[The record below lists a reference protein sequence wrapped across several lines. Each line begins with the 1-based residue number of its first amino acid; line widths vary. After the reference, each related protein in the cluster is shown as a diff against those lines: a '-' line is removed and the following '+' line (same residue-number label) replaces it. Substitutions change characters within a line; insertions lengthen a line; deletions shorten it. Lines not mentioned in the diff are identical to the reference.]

1 MGSLVSD
8 MRLESAAFQ
17 RDLGAVTRAINSQTA
32 QQRRAMQRVEQ
43 AARRVQRQFSQLRG
57 AVAALAGAFAVR
69 QFAKFAQ
76 AAIDT
81 GDAIEKQSKQLQI
94 STAAFQRF
102 SIEGEL
108 AGVTT
113 EKLGSGLGAFTKR
126 VGELRAGT
134 GTLITIL
141 DKSNKALKNQL
152 LAAGSTEEGFRIML
166 DAINNA
172 GSAFDKQA
180 LSAAAFGRQAGQ
192 AMVLLAEEAGK
203 LDPRMVALV
212 TRSDEMI
219 EASKDLG
226 DQMTR
231 LKRAFS
237 AGFDTKIIEGLVG
250 SIDKSVDAM
259 VESMTEARRIGEE
272 FGQAVG
278 AAMRGVA
285 AAVKFVGHNMR
296 EIVAVAGALIALKLA
311 GVVIAMARAFLTLA
325 LAMKAAA
332 VSGGLLAA
340 VSAGAKKGLIGLVAA
355 AAAFAAIMVN
365 IEAVDASITDALQ
378 AFGTL
383 TSGADDATEAFE
395 KTKNALDST
404 TSSLAQQFSEV
415 NSLRLATE
423 QGADAV
429 RRHTIEL
436 ETHKALIDSKLIP
449 ATQTLIETQKL
460 LSKTGDERVLSIL
473 AIVEATERQ
482 RNAVKSLTEA
492 ESLLKSVQTG
502 HEERVE
508 LQQRLNE
515 LVEQGALTQAQATM
529 IWLRTLERTKRTMS
543 DVGNE
548 TRRAKDFARD
558 FGLTMSSA
566 FEDAIVSGN
575 GLRDILRGLEQDI
588 LRILTRSIITEPA
601 GNLFSD
607 FIGKAVG
614 SLGSFFGGAP
624 MTPSGFVQGGGS
636 AFASGGSFM
645 VGGAGGTDSQP
656 VNFWATPGERVTIE
670 TPGQQA
676 RGGVQ
681 VTIINNAGAEVGV
694 RESSTTGGGV
704 SLEVTLDKAVAR
716 QVRRPGSDTAAAL
729 SETFGARRALALR

>member
-1 MGSLVSD
+1 MATIGSLTAS
-8 MRLESAAFQ
+8 MSLESAAFQ

-81 GDAIEKQSKQLQI
+81 GDAIAKQSKQLQI
-94 STAAFQRF
+94 STEAFQRF
-102 SIEGEL
+102 RIEGDL
-108 AGVTT
+108 AGVST
-113 EKLGSGLGAFTKR
+113 EKVGSGLGAFTKR

-141 DKSNKALKNQL
+141 DKSNKALKTQL

-212 TRSDEMI
+212 TRSDEMLA
-219 EASKDLG
+219 ASEHLG
-226 DQMTR
+226 DQLTLLR
-231 LKRAFS
+231 AAFS
-237 AGFDTKIIEGLVG
+237 KGFDSAIIDGLTG
-250 SIDKSVDAM
+250 SVEAS
-259 VESMTEARRIGEE
+259 VESMEEAGRIGKE

-285 AAVKFVGHNMR
+285 AAARFVADNMR
-296 EIVAVAGALIALKLA
+296 LIGTAIVTLIALKA
-311 GVVIAMARAFLTLA
+311 ASFFVGLA
-325 LAMKAAA
+325 LAIVHFTTATLAAA
-332 VSGGLLAA
+332 RATNLLNAILSRSVLGVVAKLAITLGAAALTWEAFGDEALAA
-340 VSAGAKKGLIGLVAA
+340 TDA
-355 AAAFAAIMVN
+355 
-365 IEAVDASITDALQ
+365 IEAATKNL
-378 AFGTL
+378 FGTL
-383 TSGADDATEAFE
+383 TSGAGDATD
-395 KTKNALDST
+395 ALNTT

-415 NSLRLATE
+415 NGLRLATE

-436 ETHKALIDSKLIP
+436 ETHKALIDSELIP
-449 ATQTLIETQKL
+449 TTQTLIETQKL

-482 RNAVKSLTEA
+482 RNAIQSLAEA
-492 ESLLKSVQTG
+492 ESLLQSVQTG

-529 IWLRTLERTKRTMS
+529 IWFRTLERAKQTLS

-566 FEDAIVSGN
+566 FEDAIVSGK
-575 GLRDILRGLEQDI
+575 GLRETLRGLEQDI

-614 SLGSFFGGAP
+614 SLGSMFGGAP
-624 MTPSGFVQGGGS
+624 MTPSGFAQGGGS
-636 AFASGGSFM
+636 SFASGGSFM